1 MRLPIRLLLV
11 LLVLQV
17 LSACS
22 PLALAVAEGSFQR
35 TLNVTGPVDLDVST
49 GSGNITVRTGDEG
62 SVRVSG
68 TIRASKSWLGTDDV
82 EKRIRY
88 LEEHPPI
95 EQNGNFLRIGH
106 ITDADGELQR
116 HLSISYDL
124 VVPAATRL
132 RSRTGSGD
140 QIIGGV
146 RGPVN
151 ANTGS
156 GSIKIGKLSAEVH
169 AETGS
174 GDVELE
180 SVEGLV
186 RVSTGSGSIRAT
198 GITSDFKGTT
208 GSGDV
213 IVEQSTANDVTVET
227 GSGNVVIR
235 NVRGALHASTGS
247 GDVTVQGEV
256 GGDWRAGTGSGNVTV
271 KLPALASFVIEA
283 KTSSGTIHMAREV
296 TVQGTVGKNELRGKV
311 GGGGPLVQLRT
322 GSGDIRIE

>member
-1 MRLPIRLLLV
+1 MRLPIRLFLALLA
-11 LLVLQV
+11 LQA

-22 PLALAVAEGSFQR
+22 PLAVAVAEGSFQR
-35 TLNVTGPVDLDVST
+35 TLKVTGPVDLDAST
-49 GSGNITVRTGDEG
+49 GSGDITVRTGDEG

-68 TIRASKSWLGTDDV
+68 TIRASNGWLGTDDV

-88 LEEHPPI
+88 VEEHPPI
-95 EQNGNFLRIGH
+95 EQKGNFIRIGH
-106 ITDADGELQR
+106 ITDSELQR

-140 QIIGGV
+140 QTIGGV
-146 RGPVN
+146 RAPVN
-151 ANTGS
+151 ASTGS
-156 GSIKIGKLSAEVH
+156 GTIKISKLGAEVH

-213 IVEQSTANDVTVET
+213 IVEQSTANDVTAET

-235 NVRGALHASTGS
+235 NVRGALRVSTAS
-247 GDVTVQGEV
+247 GDVTAQGEL
-256 GGDWRAGTGSGNVTV
+256 GGSWKVSTASGSISV
-271 KLPALASFVIEA
+271 KVPAQASFDLDA
-283 KTSSGTIHMAREV
+283 KTSSGTIHTARQI
-296 TVQGTVGKNELRGKV
+296 TVQGSLGKKDLRGKV
-311 GGGGPLVQLRT
+311 GAGGHLVQLST
-322 GSGDIRIE
+322 ASGDIRID